1 MNLDEVQNLWNSGIN
16 GPTAH
21 QRAEMITRFTS
32 TLRRRR
38 RQEFAWLVWTFF
50 VLTVL
55 TGFAGWL
62 VFGTDKVSLSAE
74 WAVIPLLLIPWVFA
88 CLFLRKFLRQT
99 LPAAR
104 GDVTISDS
112 LTAAMAANESERFKL
127 KALGMMYV
135 IALPVLALSIGQL
148 HSAGKVP
155 SRELISMVTFL
166 GGALA
171 LSAGAVAAKYW
182 FSLVPKARMLKA
194 LLSQFREP
202 AEGTTSPAH

>member
-1 MNLDEVQNLWNSGIN
+1 MNLDEMQHLWNSSIN
-16 GPTAH
+16 GPTTN
-21 QRAEMITRFTS
+21 QRAEMITQFTN
-32 TLRRRR
+32 TLHRRR
-38 RQEFAWLVWTFF
+38 RQELAWLVWTFF

-55 TGFAGWL
+55 TGFAGWI
-62 VFGTDKVSLSAE
+62 VFGTDKVTLSAE

-112 LTAAMAANESERFKL
+112 LRAAMAANESERSKL
-127 KALGMMYV
+127 KALGVMYL
-135 IALPVLALSIGQL
+135 IALPVLAFSIWQL
-148 HSAGKVP
+148 HSVGKVS

-171 LSAGAVAAKYW
+171 LSAGAVLAKYW
-182 FSLVPKARMLKA
+182 FSLVPKARKLKA
-194 LLSQFREP
+194 LLSQLREL
-202 AEGTTSPAH
+202 ADGTASPAS